1 MLVVPHIPNPVGE
14 LSIDEFALSDEL
26 VTRIGTHL
34 DERRLVG
41 TRVEIGTPYYQGVTV
56 AALIKSLPGRP
67 PGLVRQRALDALY
80 RFINPLTGGQ
90 EGEGW
95 PFDTDLNAA
104 SVAQLIETIDGVDR
118 VEEILFFE
126 YDLRTRTRHGSGREL
141 VRLDAQSLF
150 LSAHHQVVV
159 R

>member
-1 MLVVPHIPNPVGE
+1 
-14 LSIDEFALSDEL
+14 
-26 VTRIGTHL
+26 
-34 DERRLVG
+34 
-41 TRVEIGTPYYQGVTV
+41 
-56 AALIKSLPGRP
+56 
-67 PGLVRQRALDALY
+67 VRQRALDALY
-80 RFINPLTGGQ
+80 RFINPLTGGH

-104 SVAQLIETIDGVDR
+104 SVAQLVEAIDGVDR

-126 YDLRTRTRHGSGREL
+126 YDLRTGTRHGSGREL